1 MSERL
6 VRDFVFGGRFRLRET
21 GAGTGQGPANTE
33 TPLPLQFSCC
43 FISTCEAE
51 RKLAESLQDAERLR
65 ADKTKFEAPAEF
77 VLARGAQRG
86 GVGVVACRLGAGC
99 RVHASLV
106 LDS

>member
-1 MSERL
+1 MANIPTCPSGGCETLFSEADSASERQTL
-6 VRDFVFGGRFRLRET
+6 EQARALRT
-21 GAGTGQGPANTE
+21 QRP
-33 TPLPLQFSCC
+33 P
-43 FISTCEAE
+43 
-51 RKLAESLQDAERLR
+51 ERLR
-65 ADKTKFEAPAEF
+65 ADKMKFEAPADF